1 MDDGCLYF
9 LIFVKHSRKNGSMD
23 LNEIQHKDR
32 LQSSIVHRLHFIL
45 KNVDLPREEYSN
57 NRGYRKLCNTNF
69 IITMLL
75 STIFFRIILMHQK
88 IAWKRLHNTYHTFFC
103 TLCTI
108 DAIIVKMVYLFNK
121 DLSILEIAS
130 IHDIINYINPNHLI
144 NYSIK

>member
-1 MDDGCLYF
+1 
-9 LIFVKHSRKNGSMD
+9 
-23 LNEIQHKDR
+23 
-32 LQSSIVHRLHFIL
+32 
-45 KNVDLPREEYSN
+45 
-57 NRGYRKLCNTNF
+57 
-69 IITMLL
+69 MLL